1 MMVGCWVALMM
12 GMGSGAIDQ
21 KVITKSGR
29 IDLEEVVMEGGE
41 TPDQAAIVVRG
52 DGLTIDFTGTTLR
65 GTTATVEP
73 DQRKGFGLVI
83 QGKNI
88 TIKGLNVHGY
98 KVGIYA
104 DNADGLRLL
113 NCDASYNWKQK
124 LKSGRLREDT
134 SDWMSFHNNEA
145 DQWLQFGAAVYLK
158 GLDGFVVRGVTA
170 VGGQCGLMMSS
181 CNGGTIW
188 NNNFSYLSAIGVGMY
203 RSSNNKLMHNN
214 IDYCVRGYSHRFYN
228 RGQDSAGILM
238 YEQSSNNV
246 VAYNSVTHGGDGLF
260 LWAGQSTMDTGQGGC
275 NDNVFFAN
283 DFSHAPTNGIES
295 TFSRNVF
302 AFNRVFECWHGVWG
316 GYSYDSV
323 FAGNAFGL
331 NGEAISIEH
340 GQNNKIS
347 GNTFY
352 HDTVGINLFERGGN
366 SDWGYAKARDTKSH
380 SYLIEKNMFQMTA
393 EVVFDLSDTSDIL
406 LAENSFIGFKELF
419 SIGKGL
425 EKISSRQNSVPEH
438 LVGALTL
445 PDWWTI
451 PSAKNSFL
459 IARAEPIP
467 PFMERRGLVRRSEN
481 EDKDFMDFL
490 VTVLQHKPLT
500 MSLAATKNGGMMS
513 DGREFSAAPYYV
525 EPMEGGNMPFIYKR
539 RGRSTILID
548 QWGPVDY
555 KSPVLWLE
563 DWYDAPT
570 GGKYYVFKVVG
581 PATAGSWKVK
591 TFNGGEILRLDGRK
605 FEKIPENPPFDK
617 NIQEINGYMGDVVL
631 VQSKGQ
637 FKVEL
642 EWVGYEITDYRGVK
656 FNDFQPFKFGFT
668 HDEVGLNW
676 NVSWW
681 NYDFAKIDPREKKE
695 EFLKMFD
702 TEPAANQRMN
712 ALEGAWGGSPA
723 KDVNTNHF
731 ATLAETRFTVEPGD
745 YTLSLTSDDGV
756 RVLLDGK
763 VVFEDWTW
771 HAPKAD
777 VIKLKLSGRHN
788 LRIEHF
794 ELDGYSALQA
804 RLVKD

>member
-1 MMVGCWVALMM
+1 MLGCWVALMT
-12 GMGSGAIDQ
+12 GMSAGVIDQ
-21 KVITKSGR
+21 KIITKSGR
-29 IDLEEVVMEGGE
+29 VDLKEIVMPGGDS
-41 TPDQAAIVVRG
+41 PDQAAVVVRG

-65 GTTATVEP
+65 GTPATVEP
-73 DQRKGFGLVI
+73 DQRKGFGLVVE
-83 QGKNI
+83 GKNI

-104 DNADGLRLL
+104 DDADGLKLL

-134 SDWMSFHNNEA
+134 SDWMSFHDNEQ
-145 DQWLQFGAAVYLK
+145 DQWLRFGAAVYLK
-158 GLDGFVVRGVTA
+158 NLEGFEVRGVEA
-170 VGGQCGLMMSS
+170 VGGQCGLMMTRCS
-181 CNGGTIW
+181 GGTVW

-203 RSSNNKLMHNN
+203 RSSHNRVMHNS

-283 DFSHAPTNGIES
+283 DFSHAPTNGIEA

-302 AFNRVFECWHGVWG
+302 AFNHVFECWHGVWG

-352 HDTVGINLFERGGN
+352 HDTVGLNLFERGGN
-366 SDWGYAKARDTKSH
+366 GDWGYTKARDTKSH
-380 SYLIEKNMFQMTA
+380 GYLIEKNDFFLTSD
-393 EVVFDLSDTSDIL
+393 VVLDFSNTFDIL
-406 LAENSFIGFKELF
+406 LAGNSFFGFKKLF
-419 SIGKGL
+419 SLGTGL
-425 EKISSRQNSVPEH
+425 DKISSSKNFIPDH
-438 LVGALTL
+438 LMDSLVL

-451 PSAKNSFL
+451 QSAKNSYL
-459 IARAEPIP
+459 STSAEPIP
-467 PFMERRGLVRRSEN
+467 PYMERSGLVRRSEN
-481 EDKDFMDFL
+481 EAKDFMNFL
-490 VTVLQHKPLT
+490 VNTWQHKPLT

-513 DGREFSAAPYYV
+513 DGREFSAAPYYI
-525 EPMEGGNMPFIYKR
+525 EPLINGNTPFLHGR

-570 GGKYYVFKVVG
+570 GGKYYVFNVVG
-581 PATAGSWKVK
+581 PKSGGWRITELE
-591 TFNGGEILRLDGRK
+591 GGEITKMLPEWRM
-605 FEKIPENPPFDK
+605 KIPTTPPFVPDAVSK
-617 NIQEINGYMGDVVL
+617 LRGNMDDHIL
-631 VQSKGQ
+631 VQSNGQ
-637 FKVEL
+637 FKVSL
-642 EWVGYEITDYRGVK
+642 EYIGEETTDYRGLKTAAGKPVI
-656 FNDFQPFKFGFT
+656 FGYT

-681 NYDFAKIDPREKKE
+681 NYDFAKIDPREKPE
-695 EFLKMFD
+695 EFRKMYD
-702 TEPAANQRMN
+702 TEPVANQRMN
-712 ALEGAWGGSPA
+712 ALEGAWGGSPVQG
-723 KDVNTNHF
+723 VNTNHF

-763 VVFEDWTW
+763 VIFEDWTW
-771 HAPKAD
+771 HAPKSD
-777 VIKLKLSGRHN
+777 VIKLKLGGRHS

-804 RLVKD
+804 RLTKD